1 MRRAYSRSFDPPAPV
16 VSLRLKAP
24 GGTEVRSIDAK
35 IDSGADLCC
44 VPEHLVRALDLPPV
58 RIVRAAGFAGAA
70 REAVVFRVD
79 IEIHGLEFPRAETL
93 AFSRPYALVGR
104 NVLRHVVVRLD
115 GPKAQLDVRRP
126 R

>member
-1 MRRAYSRSFDPPAPV
+1 MRRAYSRSFDPPAPAV
-16 VSLRLKAP
+16 PLLLRAP
-24 GGTEVRSIDAK
+24 GGIDVRSVDAR

-58 RIVRAAGFAGAA
+58 RVVRAAGFAGAP
-70 REAVVFRVD
+70 REAAVFRVD
-79 IEIHGLEFPRAETL
+79 IEIDGLAFPRAETL
-93 AFSRPYALVGR
+93 AFSRPYALIGR
-104 NVLRHVVVRLD
+104 NVLRKVVVRLD